1 MEIIIG
7 REEGARRLHCIA
19 GGREFNLGV
28 AGSVPTSVSR
38 KHCKLII
45 NGERL
50 SIENLKDLNVTFVD
64 GNQVFSKVITA
75 NSHVQLGNEKYNL
88 PLKEIIAL
96 VAPKKTTKPS
106 KPAKSEKEVPIFSL
120 APLEAVW
127 NEFDRKK
134 LELQQENENR
144 AKKQKNMIGVRMALC
159 GALSWIPYLGP
170 VTSTILGATMMSS
183 SNNESNAVLLR
194 KLDEELDNTYKCPN
208 PECGRPFGPIPY
220 RRLKFTRK
228 CPNCGCEY
236 TSD

>member
-45 NGERL
+45 NGDRL

-88 PLKEIIAL
+88 PLKEIIGL

-106 KPAKSEKEVPIFSL
+106 KPAKPEKEVPTFSL

-127 NEFDRKK
+127 NEYDSLK
-134 LELQQENENR
+134 LELQQGNENR
-144 AKKQKNMIGVRMALC
+144 AKKQKKKMGKRLL
-159 GALSWIPYLGP
+159 LSSIPYIGN
-170 VTSTILGATMMSS
+170 IANAYMGATMMSS
-183 SNNESNAVLLR
+183 SNNESNVERLR
-194 KLDEELDNTYKCPN
+194 KLDEELDNNYKCPN
-208 PECGRPFGPIPY
+208 PECGCPFGPIPY
-220 RRLKFTRK
+220 RRLKFKRK
-228 CPNCGCEY
+228 CQSCGCKY
-236 TSD
+236 TVD

>member
-19 GGREFNLGV
+19 GSREFNLGV

-45 NGERL
+45 NGKRMV
-50 SIENLKDLNVTFVD
+50 IENMKDLNVTFVD
-64 GNQVFSKVITA
+64 GNQVFRKVITA
-75 NSHVQLGNEKYNL
+75 NSDVQLGKEKYNL
-88 PLKEIIAL
+88 PLKEIISL
-96 VAPKKTTKPS
+96 VVPKKQSKPT
-106 KPAKSEKEVPIFSL
+106 KPAKPAMPKKEVPIFSL
-120 APLEAVW
+120 TPFEAVW
-127 NEFDRKK
+127 NKYDSLKMG
-134 LELQQENENR
+134 LQQENENR
-144 AKKQKNMIGVRMALC
+144 AKEQRRKMGIRMTVSC
-159 GALSWIPYLGP
+159 IPYIGN
-170 VTSTILGATMMSS
+170 IANAIMGASMISS

-208 PECGRPFGPIPY
+208 PVCGRPFGPIPY

-236 TSD
+236 TAN

>member
-19 GGREFNLGV
+19 GGREFNLGI

-45 NGERL
+45 NGDRL
-50 SIENLKDLNVTFVD
+50 AIENLKDLNVTFVD

-75 NSHVQLGNEKYNL
+75 NSHIQLGNEKYNL
-88 PLKEIIAL
+88 PLKEIIGL

-106 KPAKSEKEVPIFSL
+106 KPEKDAPIFSL

-127 NEFDRKK
+127 NEYDSLKV
-134 LELQQENENR
+134 ELQQENENR
-144 AKKQKNMIGVRMALC
+144 AKKQRKKMGIRMTLSGIPIIGPITNAIM
-159 GALSWIPYLGP
+159 
-170 VTSTILGATMMSS
+170 GATMMSS

-208 PECGRPFGPIPY
+208 PVYGRPFGPIPY

-236 TSD
+236 TAN

>member
-38 KHCKLII
+38 KHCKLTID
-45 NGERL
+45 GDRL

-88 PLKEIIAL
+88 PLKEIIGL
-96 VAPKKTTKPS
+96 VAPKKATKSP
-106 KPAKSEKEVPIFSL
+106 KPAKPAKEVPTFSL

-127 NEFDRKK
+127 NEYDSLK

-144 AKKQKNMIGVRMALC
+144 ANKQKRNMGIRMTV
-159 GALSWIPYLGP
+159 GSIPYIGLFANA
-170 VTSTILGATMMSS
+170 IMGAAMMTS
-183 SNNESNAVLLR
+183 SNKESNAVLLR

-208 PECGRPFGPIPY
+208 PECGRPFGPTPY
-220 RRLKFTRK
+220 RRLKFITK
-228 CPNCGCEY
+228 CPNCGCKY
-236 TSD
+236 TAD

>member
-45 NGERL
+45 NGDRL
-50 SIENLKDLNVTFVD
+50 AIENLKDLNVTFVD

-75 NSHVQLGNEKYNL
+75 NSHIQLGNEKYNL
-88 PLKEIIAL
+88 PLKEIIGL

-106 KPAKSEKEVPIFSL
+106 KPEKDAPIFSL

-127 NEFDRKK
+127 NEYDRKK
-134 LELQQENENR
+134 VKLQQENENR
-144 AKKQKNMIGVRMALC
+144 AKKQREKMGIRMTLSGIPIIGPITNAIM
-159 GALSWIPYLGP
+159 GAD
-170 VTSTILGATMMSS
+170 MMSS

-194 KLDEELDNTYKCPN
+194 KLDEDLDNTYKCPN
-208 PECGRPFGPIPY
+208 PECGRPFGPVPY
-220 RRLKFTRK
+220 RRLKYTPK
-228 CPNCGCEY
+228 CPSCGCKY
-236 TSD
+236 TVD

>member
-19 GGREFNLGV
+19 GGRDFNLGI

-45 NGERL
+45 NGDKL

-64 GNQVFSKVITA
+64 GSQVFSKVITA

-88 PLKEIIAL
+88 PLKEIIGL
-96 VAPKKTTKPS
+96 VAPQKTTKQS
-106 KPAKSEKEVPIFSL
+106 KPAKPEKKVPTFSL

-127 NEFDRKK
+127 NEYDRLK
-134 LELQQENENR
+134 LELQQENENK
-144 AKKQKNMIGVRMALC
+144 AKKQQRKMGIRMAL
-159 GALSWIPYLGP
+159 SIIPQIGP
-170 VTSTILGATMMSS
+170 LASAIMGATMMSS
-183 SNNESNAVLLR
+183 SKKESNVVLLR

-208 PECGRPFGPIPY
+208 PECGRPFGPTPY
-220 RRLKFTRK
+220 RRLKFTTK
-228 CPNCGCEY
+228 CQYCGCKY

>member
-19 GGREFNLGV
+19 GGRGFNLGV

-38 KHCKLII
+38 KHCKLVI
-45 NGERL
+45 NGDRM

-88 PLKEIIAL
+88 PLKEIIGL
-96 VAPKKTTKPS
+96 VAPQKTTNPS
-106 KPAKSEKEVPIFSL
+106 KPAKPEKKVPTFSL

-127 NEFDRKK
+127 NKYDRKK
-134 LELQQENENR
+134 VKLQQENENR
-144 AKKQKNMIGVRMALC
+144 AKKQREKMGLRMT
-159 GALSWIPYLGP
+159 LSAIP
-170 VTSTILGATMMSS
+170 VLGAVTNFFMGADMMSS

-208 PECGRPFGPIPY
+208 PECGRPFGPVPY
-220 RRLKFTRK
+220 RRLKYTPK
-228 CPNCGCEY
+228 CPSCGCKY
-236 TSD
+236 TVD

>member
-45 NGERL
+45 NGDRL

-88 PLKEIIAL
+88 PLKEIIGL

-106 KPAKSEKEVPIFSL
+106 KPAKPEKEVPTFSL

-127 NEFDRKK
+127 NEYDSLK
-134 LELQQENENR
+134 LELQQGNENR
-144 AKKQKNMIGVRMALC
+144 AKKQQKKMGKRLL
-159 GALSWIPYLGP
+159 LSSIPYIGN
-170 VTSTILGATMMSS
+170 IANAYMGATMMSS
-183 SNNESNAVLLR
+183 SNNESNVERLR
-194 KLDEELDNTYKCPN
+194 KLDEELDNNYKCPN
-208 PECGRPFGPIPY
+208 PECGCPFGPIPY
-220 RRLKFTRK
+220 RRLKFKRK
-228 CPNCGCEY
+228 CQSCGCKY
-236 TSD
+236 TVD

>member
-19 GGREFNLGV
+19 GSRVFNLGV

-45 NGERL
+45 DGNKL
-50 SIENLKDLNVTFVD
+50 AIENLKDLNVTFVD

-88 PLKEIIAL
+88 PLKEIIGL
-96 VAPKKTTKPS
+96 VAPQKTTKPS
-106 KPAKSEKEVPIFSL
+106 KPAKPEKEVPVFSL

-127 NEFDRKK
+127 NEYDRLKV
-134 LELQQENENR
+134 ELQQENENR
-144 AKKQKNMIGVRMALC
+144 AMKQRRNMGIRMTLSSIPVIGSIAGTIM
-159 GALSWIPYLGP
+159 GAN
-170 VTSTILGATMMSS
+170 MMLF
-183 SNNESNAVLLR
+183 SNNESKAVLLR

-220 RRLKFTRK
+220 RRLKFQRK
-228 CPNCGCEY
+228 CTYCGCKY
-236 TSD
+236 TAD

>member
-19 GGREFNLGV
+19 GGRDFNLGV

-38 KHCKLII
+38 KHCKLVI
-45 NGERL
+45 NGDRM

-88 PLKEIIAL
+88 PLKEIIGL
-96 VAPKKTTKPS
+96 VAPKKTAKPS
-106 KPAKSEKEVPIFSL
+106 KPEKEVPTFSL

-127 NEFDRKK
+127 NEYDRLK
-134 LELQQENENR
+134 LELQQGNENR
-144 AKKQKNMIGVRMALC
+144 AKKQQKKMGLRMAASAAAIVINPIIGFIANGVM
-159 GALSWIPYLGP
+159 GAS
-170 VTSTILGATMMSS
+170 MMAS

-220 RRLKFTRK
+220 RRLKYKPK
-228 CPNCGCEY
+228 CPSCGCKY
-236 TSD
+236 TVD

>member
-19 GGREFNLGV
+19 GGRDFNLGV

-38 KHCKLII
+38 KHCKLVI
-45 NGERL
+45 NGDRM

-88 PLKEIIAL
+88 PLKEIIGL

-106 KPAKSEKEVPIFSL
+106 KPEKDAHIFSL

-127 NEFDRKK
+127 NKYDRKK
-134 LELQQENENR
+134 VELQQENENR
-144 AKKQKNMIGVRMALC
+144 AKKQRKKMGIRMTLSGIPIIGPITNAIM
-159 GALSWIPYLGP
+159 
-170 VTSTILGATMMSS
+170 GATMMSS

-208 PECGRPFGPIPY
+208 PECGRPFGPVPY
-220 RRLKFTRK
+220 RRLKYTPK
-228 CPNCGCEY
+228 CPSCGCEY
-236 TSD
+236 TAN